1 MSFDNYKEVF
11 ESQHW
16 INIEREVLEKVKPII
31 CLDIKNKLISEL
43 ISEITEKVA
52 AKYFAKLYNSDKVR
66 CAKNDN
72 EPDIIFDKDSIE
84 IKVAKTTDN
93 NVVSWRGGEYSK
105 REGTFIL
112 IAWNFCNS
120 EKDCF
125 KFAVYKVNLT
135 KQDWIVSKVKNYYA
149 TIYNMNLLVA
159 NPSHQNIVG
168 SYSIS
173 KRNIAKPVL
182 ASIF

>member
-1 MSFDNYKEVF
+1 MSFENYKEVF
-11 ESQHW
+11 EPQHW
-16 INIEREVLEKVKPII
+16 INIEKEVIEKLETLISYRV
-31 CLDIKNKLISEL
+31 KNKLLSEVM
-43 ISEITEKVA
+43 SFYTENVA
-52 AKYFAKLYNSDKVR
+52 AEYFSKLYNSNKVR

>member
-1 MSFDNYKEVF
+1 MSFENYKEVF
-11 ESQHW
+11 EPQHW
-16 INIEREVLEKVKPII
+16 INIEKEVIEKLETLISYRV
-31 CLDIKNKLISEL
+31 KNKLLSEVM
-43 ISEITEKVA
+43 SFYTENVA
-52 AKYFAKLYNSDKVR
+52 AEYFSKLYNSDKVR
-66 CAKNDN
+66 PAKNDN

-135 KQDWIVSKVKNYYA
+135 KQDWIMSNVKNYYA

-159 NPSHQNIVG
+159 NSSHQNIVG

-182 ASIF
+182 VPIF

>member
-1 MSFDNYKEVF
+1 MTFDNYKEVF
-11 ESQHW
+11 ETQHW
-16 INIEREVLEKVKPII
+16 INIQREVFEKVKNII
-31 CLDIKNKLISEL
+31 CLDIENKLISEL
-43 ISEITEKVA
+43 ISKITEKVA

-93 NVVSWRGGEYSK
+93 NVVNWRGGEYSK

-112 IAWNFCNS
+112 IAWNFCNP
-120 EKDCF
+120 EKNRF
-125 KFAVYKVNLT
+125 KIAVYKVNLT

-159 NPSHQNIVG
+159 NSSHQNIVG

-173 KRNIAKPVL
+173 KRNIVKPVL
-182 ASIF
+182 VPIF

>member
-1 MSFDNYKEVF
+1 MAFENYNEVF
-11 ESQHW
+11 QSQHW
-16 INIEREVLEKVKPII
+16 INIEKEVLEKVKPII
-31 CLDIKNKLISEL
+31 SLDIKNKLVSEL
-43 ISEITEKVA
+43 ISEMTEKLA
-52 AKYFAKLYNSDKVR
+52 AKYFSKLYNSDKVR

-84 IKVAKTTDN
+84 IKVAKVCNGNIVT
-93 NVVSWRGGEYSK
+93 WRGGEYSK

-112 IAWNFCNS
+112 IAWNFCNDT
-120 EKDCF
+120 KDCF

-159 NPSHQNIVG
+159 NDSHICIVG
-168 SYSIS
+168 NYTTSKRKIS
-173 KRNIAKPVL
+173 KPIL
-182 ASIF
+182 ESIT